1 MQSVNVIH
9 LAEPFSTIVQLYRG
23 GQFYWWRKPEV
34 PEKTTD
40 LPQVIDKLYHN
51 VVHLALI
58 EFALTTSVVTGTDC
72 IGSCKYSYHTITGS

>member
-1 MQSVNVIH
+1 MGKLNERGGGGCGIKKISRNKLFDICLETTQAVNVIH

-40 LPQVIDKLYHN
+40 LFSSHIYFICFCKL
-51 VVHLALI
+51 
-58 EFALTTSVVTGTDC
+58 
-72 IGSCKYSYHTITGS
+72 